1 MSRGK
6 PLPPVASDPVTTLLA
21 SRFDSPSNQTPP
33 PVDAPTATSRLRRRR
48 EPAGMTRQT
57 LYLPQDTADAL
68 NSAAAR
74 VQAATGGRVS
84 KHEALSAIIAAG
96 VERADTA
103 IAQLRAALLRDLQG
117 QPVTEQATSQVDGK
131 TG

>member
-21 SRFDSPSNQTPP
+21 SRFDDPHNQSPP
-33 PVDAPTATSRLRRRR
+33 PASAPPVASRPKTRR

-57 LYLPQDTADAL
+57 IYVPQDTADAL

-96 VERADTA
+96 VERADA
-103 IAQLRAALLRDLQG
+103 AVAQLRAALLRDLQG
-117 QPVTEQATSQVDGK
+117 QP
-131 TG
+131 